1 MPERK
6 QKVLLVSSQPI
17 QNAASLRL
25 MAAHPD
31 FEVLTAYCSLP
42 DAKLWRDDE
51 HLNKEAFDTPA
62 LDGYKWE
69 RMANWS
75 PLPQLGRFYGL
86 INPGV
91 VRRVF
96 ASDCVIVYG
105 HSYVTFWLAITTV
118 KLAGKSLILTTDA
131 THLEPSDPSGWKTK
145 IKKRLLPFL
154 YNHVADVVLV
164 PSSASRRFVCSLGV
178 SEQRVALTPY
188 VVDNEYIESVAAHT
202 DWKRVRAEW
211 EIPGDARVVVF
222 CAKFIARKRPQDAL
236 RAFARALVP
245 DSYLIMIGDGP
256 LVDSL
261 KAEATQLGIA
271 DRVRFTGLIK
281 YSRLPELYAASD
293 ILVFTSER
301 EPYGLPVNEAMI
313 CGLPVIASDRVG
325 AAQDLIREGETGFVY
340 PCGDLDQLAS
350 LIREV
355 FSDDQRLR
363 RIGQAARHRMQSWSP
378 RENAEATLN
387 SVKRAISG
395 ERSPFKSPDSLVEKA
410 L

>member
-6 QKVLLVSSQPI
+6 QNVLLVSSQPI
-17 QNAASLRL
+17 QNTASLRL
-25 MAAHPD
+25 MGAHPN

-62 LDGYKWE
+62 LDGYQWTN
-69 RMANWS
+69 MANWS
-75 PLPQLGRFYGL
+75 PLARLGKFYGL

-91 VRRVF
+91 ISRVL

-105 HSYVTFWLAITTV
+105 HSYVTFWLAIATA
-118 KLAGKSLILTTDA
+118 KLAGKPLILTTDA
-131 THLEPSDPSGWKTK
+131 TNLQLDNSSWKTK

-154 YNHVADVVLV
+154 YNHVADNVLV

-178 SEQRVALTPY
+178 NEQRITLTPY
-188 VVDNEYIESVAAHT
+188 VVDNEYIESVAVQT
-202 DWKRVRAEW
+202 DRKLVRDEW
-211 EIPGDARVVVF
+211 EIPHDARVFAF
-222 CAKFIARKRPQDAL
+222 CAKFISRKRPHDAL
-236 RAFARALVP
+236 RAFARAEVP
-245 DSYLIMIGDGP
+245 NSYLLMIGDGP
-256 LVDSL
+256 MADSL

-271 DRVRFTGLIK
+271 ERVRFTGLIK

-313 CGLPVIASDRVG
+313 CGLPVIASDRIG
-325 AAQDLIREGETGFVY
+325 AAEDLIREGETGFTY
-340 PCGDLDQLAS
+340 PCGDVDHLAS
-350 LIREV
+350 LMREV

-363 RIGQAARHRMQSWSP
+363 RMGQAARHRMQTWSP
-378 RENAEATLN
+378 RENAEATL
-387 SVKRAISG
+387 AA
-395 ERSPFKSPDSLVEKA
+395 VEKLTVSRTGSA
-410 L
+410 VPIARAKLKA